1 MNNYNQSKN
10 INQSMNKL
18 VSMQKDY
25 DICQS
30 KVVST
35 KITEDGKQVRV
46 VRLKKKK
53 KKVQAQVE
61 DNLLED
67 YERRL
72 QEMKTQ

>member
-10 INQSMNKL
+10 INQSMNQL

-72 QEMKTQ
+72 QEMKT

>member
-1 MNNYNQSKN
+1 VGNNTGDISRFNKSKDIDQNMNR
-10 INQSMNKL
+10 L
-18 VSMQKDY
+18 ASMQQDY

-53 KKVQAQVE
+53 KKVQA
-61 DNLLED
+61 
-67 YERRL
+67 
-72 QEMKTQ
+72 